1 MAFATVDEYL
11 ARYPDCTATS
21 ATIAALLEDASDVI
35 EGEISPRGYDPA
47 DVAYVAKLSRVCCS
61 VAHRAM
67 PSGGQGQDVG
77 LLTGATQASQT
88 AGSYTLSAS
97 FSGGFGEV
105 YLTRADRIKLGVASG
120 AYVYA
125 EPYGGEDVS
134 V

>member
-11 ARYPDCTATS
+11 ARYPDCTAPN
-21 ATIAALLEDASDVI
+21 ATIAALLDDASDVI
-35 EGEISPRGYDPA
+35 EGEISPRGYDPS
-47 DVAYVAKLSRVCCS
+47 DVAYMAKLSRVCCS

-67 PSGGQGQDVG
+67 PSGSPAQGVG
-77 LLTGATQASQT
+77 MLTGATQASQT

-97 FSGGFGEV
+97 FAGGFGEV
-105 YLTRADRIKLGVASG
+105 YLTKADKIKLGVAG
-120 AYVYA
+120 GIYVYA